1 MTKTPVKRS
10 PYKVGQVLNHHA
22 MTEIIKGRP
31 IPSCAGF
38 KVTFVEKLGHTSGGY
53 IIGLEGRR
61 AINGQKVE
69 ASFVV
74 TFPSFRKKT
83 RKAYHS
89 AFRYFVGDTNNP
101 VKHVNIP
108 RSTTT
113 KREESKVITKTV
125 TAGDNRKKMLLIDF
139 LEV

>member
-1 MTKTPVKRS
+1 MTRTPVKRS
-10 PYKVGQVLNHHA
+10 PYRVGQVLNHHT

-38 KVTFVEKLGHTSGGY
+38 TVTFVERLGHASGGY
-53 IIGLEGRR
+53 IIGLQGRR

-69 ASFVV
+69 GSFCV
-74 TFPSFRKKT
+74 TFPSFRKKS
-83 RKAYHS
+83 RKPYIS
-89 AFRYFVGDTNNP
+89 AFRYFVGDTNKP
-101 VKHVNIP
+101 SKQVNIP
-108 RSTTT
+108 RSKTV
-113 KREESKVITKTV
+113 KQEESKVVAKTI

>member
-1 MTKTPVKRS
+1 MTRTPVKRS

-31 IPSCAGF
+31 IPPCAGF

-53 IIGLEGRR
+53 IVGLQGRR
-61 AINGQKVE
+61 AINGEKVE

-74 TFPSFRKKT
+74 TFPSFGRKT
-83 RKAYHS
+83 RKPYHT
-89 AFRYFVGDTNNP
+89 AFRYFIGDTNKP
-101 VKHVNIP
+101 AKQVNIP
-108 RSTTT
+108 SKKKV
-113 KREESKVITKTV
+113 KRKEVKEIVKTIP
-125 TAGDNRKKMLLIDF
+125 AGSRDKMLLIDF

>member
-1 MTKTPVKRS
+1 MTRTPVKRS

-22 MTEIIKGRP
+22 MTQIIKGRP

-38 KVTFVEKLGHTSGGY
+38 KVIFVEKQSNASGGY

-69 ASFVV
+69 ASFFV
-74 TFPSFRKKT
+74 TFPSFRKKN
-83 RKAYHS
+83 RKRYHT
-89 AFRYFVGDTNNP
+89 AFRYFIGNTNKP
-101 VKHVNIP
+101 SKQVNIP
-108 RSTTT
+108 RSKTV
-113 KREESKVITKTV
+113 KQEESKVIAKTV
-125 TAGDNRKKMLLIDF
+125 TAGNNRKKMLLIDF

>member
-1 MTKTPVKRS
+1 MTRTPVKRS
-10 PYKVGQVLNHHA
+10 PYKVGQVLNHHT

-38 KVTFVEKLGHTSGGY
+38 KVTFVEKLGHASGGY

-61 AINGQKVE
+61 AIRGETVE
-69 ASFVV
+69 ASFIV

-83 RKAYHS
+83 RKPYHT
-89 AFRYFVGDTNNP
+89 AFRYFIGNTNKP

-108 RSTTT
+108 RSKTT
-113 KREESKVITKTV
+113 RQEESKVIAKTV
-125 TAGDNRKKMLLIDF
+125 TAGDSRKKMLLIDF